1 MSERATIASLQRQ
14 VNEFRLAE
22 AALAQLDAQLA
33 DRLAGD
39 QARLGPPD
47 HQGLATTIATEAARA
62 LGAVRGAL
70 FLPEPFG
77 RDTVRL
83 AALFGGDM
91 PAAPLRF
98 APGEGLTGQALQVRT
113 AKFFANIP
121 LPVSSSLG
129 QVSTPCFL
137 AVSPLLFSGRLF
149 GVLELASVTA
159 FETFETELLE
169 KISLKAAF
177 FLYLHD
183 QLRQAREVA
192 PAHEVERTLGSVPA
206 PEDPTL
212 AHPGPDPASAQWT
225 ERVAELQDKLGLA
238 HQIIRNYELA
248 RQGEPQPFTFDQLLA
263 QATAAQ
269 EAQLAA
275 ASQQW
280 AQQLATTQA
289 DADRW
294 AREVAD
300 LRAQLATAQQRAH
313 DLAQEAELRAGAAD
327 RAQAEAAAQLAD
339 RERQLAEK
347 QKTIVEIQAREA
359 ELASQLA
366 GAEAT
371 CAELSEQLRQAEQ
384 ALATADA
391 ELAGV
396 TQHLAEA
403 QVKQQALAMENAS
416 LTKDLTAAQ
425 QAQEAL
431 AFSLGEAEQQQTAAK
446 TEAEAQ
452 LAQAQA
458 RLAEA
463 QKLAAEAQDRHEM
476 ATSDLERQLAL
487 AQQQVADFHATLEA
501 TYKTALADAQEAQR
515 DRQTALDAQALA
527 LAEAQGQA
535 DQRAETELARLA
547 AELDTAQ
554 QTVAEQSQALAQ
566 LADLAQ
572 EYEAQLQ
579 LARSLVR
586 EHAPTLAA
594 HSPELAQAQA
604 ELAEVRDQL
613 EASRGMLLRKEA
625 ELADLRRGKPKEKPA
640 KSPEAIRLEQAVAA
654 LQAELE
660 ATATSRDSQ
669 VAALNRA
676 LADRDR
682 TLAEATSLASEYNY
696 QLNLAREELRRLR
709 AEVEDLARELDRR

>member
-33 DRLAGD
+33 DQLASE
-39 QARLGPPD
+39 QAQPGRPD
-47 HQGLATTIATEAARA
+47 SLGLATTIATEAARA
-62 LGAVRGAL
+62 LGTVRGAL

-83 AALFGGDM
+83 AALFGGEM
-91 PAAPLRF
+91 PTTPLRF
-98 APGEGLTGQALQVRT
+98 APGEGLTGQALQTRT

-121 LPVSSSLG
+121 LPIGSSLG
-129 QVSTPCFL
+129 QVPTPCFL
-137 AVSPLLFSGRLF
+137 AVSPLIFSGRLF

-159 FETFETELLE
+159 FEAFETELLE

-192 PAHEVERTLGSVPA
+192 PAHEAERTFGSAPA

-275 ASQQW
+275 ATER
-280 AQQLATTQA
+280 LAHQVAAAKAET
-289 DADRW
+289 DR
-294 AREVAD
+294 AEREVAD
-300 LRAQLATAQQRAH
+300 LRAQLATAQQRTH
-313 DLAQEAELRAGAAD
+313 DLAQEAESLAGEAAS
-327 RAQAEAAAQLAD
+327 AQAEAAAQLAD
-339 RERQLAEK
+339 RERQLAELGVAL
-347 QKTIVEIQAREA
+347 TEAQARETG
-359 ELASQLA
+359 LAGQLA
-366 GAEAT
+366 GAEA
-371 CAELSEQLRQAEQ
+371 ARAQLAEQLRQAELALTSAQ
-384 ALATADA
+384 AD
-391 ELAGV
+391 LAGA
-396 TQHLAEA
+396 TQQLAETQVQQQKLALENAALTENLTVAYLAQEAQAFSLAEA
-403 QVKQQALAMENAS
+403 GQQLASA
-416 LTKDLTAAQ
+416 K
-425 QAQEAL
+425 
-431 AFSLGEAEQQQTAAK
+431 AEG
-446 TEAEAQ
+446 EAQ
-452 LAQAQA
+452 LAQALA
-458 RLAEA
+458 RLAKAE
-463 QKLAAEAQDRHEM
+463 KSAAEAQDRHEM
-476 ATSDLERQLAL
+476 AVTDLERQLAL
-487 AQQQVADFHATLEA
+487 AQQQVTDFHQTLEA
-501 TYKTALADAQEAQR
+501 TYKTALANAQQAQR
-515 DRQTALDAQALA
+515 DSQMALDAQDLA
-527 LAEAQGQA
+527 LAQAQIEA
-535 DQRAETELARLA
+535 DQRAAAELARLA
-547 AELDTAQ
+547 AELQVARQ
-554 QTVAEQSQALAQ
+554 QIAEQSQALAQ

-586 EHAPTLAA
+586 AGEPAA
-594 HSPELAQAQA
+594 TQSAELAQA
-604 ELAEVRDQL
+604 ELVEVRDQL
-613 EASRGMLLRKEA
+613 EASRALLLQKET
-625 ELADLRRGKPKEKPA
+625 ELANFRQAKPKEKPT
-640 KSPEAIRLEQAVAA
+640 KNPEVTRLEQAVAA
-654 LQAELE
+654 LQAELA

-669 VAALNRA
+669 VAALNHA

-709 AEVEDLARELDRR
+709 AEVEDLTRELDRR